1 MPPILFLIS
10 AASSYRMLKQV
21 AEHCVANGRRIVFLY
36 DRGDGTLF
44 EELRRDAAFLGGEV
58 LAFDALVDP
67 RHVSTPAWHRHPRR
81 GHAMAMWLRSTYL
94 LRGMTP
100 RSVAGRVRE
109 LRHALAAQL
118 AAARKLFRTRR
129 PAAMVSVEDGISAP
143 LAVHAA
149 ARQEGV
155 RSIVVPFGYAVRRDL
170 EMALDVKSARGEMV
184 RANGPLAGLIRAHA
198 PQWIKTGEHAGA
210 LMFEEAYIVAAESL
224 GLTIPDPWIIHGGL
238 ADRLCVEG
246 PYMQRVYEREGVPS
260 DKMALTGSPYC
271 DVMVRAAAAMQPA
284 RVAMRQPRRICPDR
298 TRILVSWPPSYHDER
313 GQFSEFAS
321 YAEMSVTVL
330 RWLSSLNAVE
340 VTVSLH
346 PATLPRDRAAVE
358 SAGIRL
364 SDTYVIDDIPKHDI
378 FITYFSSVIRWA
390 IVVGKP
396 VVNLDLYKL
405 GMNVYE
411 DAPGV
416 RTIATFAEFQQLVRE
431 LVSSDDAF
439 TRAVEQQ
446 VAVAD
451 DWGILD
457 GRCTARI
464 LEVIDGGS
472 AAAVGP

>member
-1 MPPILFLIS
+1 MRPILFLIS

-21 AEHCVANGRRIVFLY
+21 AEHSAAEGRPIVFLH
-36 DRGDGTLF
+36 DRGEGTLF
-44 EELRRDAAFLGGEV
+44 EDLRRDAASLRGAA
-58 LAFDALVDP
+58 LAFEALIDP
-67 RHVSTPAWHRHPRR
+67 RDASAPAWHRHPRR

-94 LRGMTP
+94 LPAMAP
-100 RSVAGRVRE
+100 RPVAGRVRE
-109 LRHALAAQL
+109 LRRALAAQL
-118 AAARKLFRTRR
+118 AAARKLFRTMR

-143 LAVHAA
+143 LAVHTA

-170 EMALDVKSARGEMV
+170 EMALDVKSRRGEMV
-184 RANGPLAGLIRAHA
+184 RATGPLAGLIRAHA

-224 GLTIPDPWIIHGGL
+224 GLTVRDPWIIHGGL
-238 ADRLCVEG
+238 ADRLCVES
-246 PYMQRVYEREGVPS
+246 PYMRRVYTREGVPAA
-260 DKMALTGSPYC
+260 KMVMTGSPYC
-271 DVMVRAAAAMQPA
+271 DVMVRAAAAMKPA
-284 RVAMRQPRRICPDR
+284 QVAMRQPRRICPDR

-313 GQFSEFAS
+313 GAYSEFAS

-330 RWLSSLNAVE
+330 GWLSSLNAVE

-346 PATLPRDRAAVE
+346 PATLPRDRAAIE
-358 SAGIRL
+358 AAGIRL
-364 SDTYVIDDIPKHDI
+364 SDAYVIDDIPKHDL

-405 GMNVYE
+405 GMTVYE

-416 RTIATFAEFQQLVRE
+416 RTVASFAEFQQHVRE

-439 TRAVEQQ
+439 IRAVAQQ

-464 LEVIDGGS
+464 VEEIDGG
-472 AAAVGP
+472 ATALP